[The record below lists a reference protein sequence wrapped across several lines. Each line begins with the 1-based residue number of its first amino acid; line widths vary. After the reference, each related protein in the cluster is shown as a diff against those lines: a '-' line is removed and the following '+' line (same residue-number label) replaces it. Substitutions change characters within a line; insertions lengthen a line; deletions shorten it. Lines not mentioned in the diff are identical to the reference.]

1 MSKKE
6 EKMNHRVHRG
16 KCNILLGLI
25 INTAATPILDSTMEL
40 MPDMVSIQAA
50 YSTST
55 NSSWMA
61 QVALRCMQHNEKL
74 SLIVAS
80 NDPKQGM

>member
-6 EKMNHRVHRG
+6 EKMNHRVRRG

-50 YSTST
+50 YINQQRLDGTSRIAAHA
-55 NSSWMA
+55 A
-61 QVALRCMQHNEKL
+61 Q
-74 SLIVAS
+74 
-80 NDPKQGM
+80 